1 MCRNCFK
8 PLELVA
14 ENIGFISTSFCPS
27 QLSLDKAL
35 KLAIQI
41 VLLTVVVSDC
51 SSCLPRS
58 MKSSQVNF

>member
-41 VLLTVVVSDC
+41 VFVDCGSLRLKFLLT
-51 SSCLPRS
+51 
-58 MKSSQVNF
+58 KVNEKFTG